1 MSSMSY
7 YTNASNSTGFDVSR
21 LTTPENLRLAAAV
34 LPAIAYPLLASGVAH
49 VMLVW
54 SAALNVWSYDKQA
67 RLYIEALDIEG
78 QPHLHI
84 HAWQIILTI
93 LYFSVG
99 GGIGK
104 NGPCQ
109 ARPKDTIPG
118 VLLLV
123 MLLWSCSWAYALPSM
138 EEIYMAYFTG
148 LDLGPVTK
156 LWTISSLVS
165 IPGWFML
172 LGRHFAVLLSR
183 LTARRVSWL
192 FRFYQEDIE
201 ANAKAYIPYTFDDFF
216 DDLSNP
222 EHLRPDIDDSVPDIE
237 YGATL
242 SGKDGLLEWDERPRS
257 FTPEMITLFRDMFSM
272 LLVCITMWN
281 LVVYQF

>member
-1 MSSMSY
+1 MASMSY

-21 LTTPENLRLAAAV
+21 FTTPENLSLAAAL
-34 LPAIAYPLLASGVAH
+34 LPAVAYPLLASGAAH
-49 VMLVW
+49 AMLVW
-54 SAALNVWSYDKQA
+54 SAALNFWSYSKQA
-67 RLYIEALDIEG
+67 RLYIEG
-78 QPHLHI
+78 QPHVHVHI
-84 HAWQIILTI
+84 HAWQVILTI

-104 NGPCQ
+104 NGPRQ
-109 ARPKDTIPG
+109 ARPKDAFPG
-118 VLLLV
+118 VLILV
-123 MLLWSCSWAYALPSM
+123 IFLWSCSWRYALPSM
-138 EEIYMAYFTG
+138 EEIYMAYVTG

-156 LWTISSLVS
+156 LWTISSLIS

-201 ANAKAYIPYTFDDFF
+201 ANAEAYIPYTFDDFM
-216 DDLSNP
+216 DDLENP

-242 SGKDGLLEWDERPRS
+242 SGKDGLFERDEVPLS
-257 FTPEMITLFRDMFSM
+257 FSTPEMVTLFRDLISM
-272 LLVCITMWN
+272 LLVCITMWS

>member
-1 MSSMSY
+1 MGSMSY

-54 SAALNVWSYDKQA
+54 SAALNLWSYHKQA
-67 RLYIEALDIEG
+67 RLYIEG

-84 HAWQIILTI
+84 HAWQFLLTI
-93 LYFSVG
+93 LYFFVG

-104 NGPCQ
+104 NGPRQ
-109 ARPKDTIPG
+109 ARPKDTFPG

-123 MLLWSCSWAYALPSM
+123 MLFSVCSWAYALPSM
-138 EEIYMAYFTG
+138 EEFDMAYFTG
-148 LDLGPVTK
+148 LDLGPITK

-165 IPGWFML
+165 IPVWFML

-201 ANAKAYIPYTFDDFF
+201 ANAKAYIPYTFDDFL
-216 DDLSNP
+216 DNIRNLES
-222 EHLRPDIDDSVPDIE
+222 LRPDIDDSAADIE

-242 SGKDGLLEWDERPRS
+242 SGKDGLFERDEVLRS
-257 FTPEMITLFRDMFSM
+257 FSTPEMITLFRDTISM
-272 LLVCITMWN
+272 LLVCITMWS